1 MSAKSVLHEIEK
13 LPDSQIDLVLRRL
26 LLLRA
31 RRIPRSASARER
43 VLLANVARGAPPKL
57 LQEYRVLIVKRRA
70 AGLGATEQARL
81 ITVSDELEAFN
92 VRWLRWLSELARI
105 RNTTVAKLV
114 RKLELP
120 ARPYV

>member
-1 MSAKSVLHEIEK
+1 MHEIEK

-31 RRIPRSASARER
+31 RRIPRAASARER

-57 LQEYRVLIVKRRA
+57 LQEYRTLIEKRRA
-70 AGLGATEQARL
+70 AGLGAEEETRL
-81 ITVSDELEAFN
+81 IKVSEDLEAFN
-92 VRWLRWLSELARI
+92 IRWFRWLTELARM
-105 RNTTVAKLV
+105 RNTTVAKLI